1 KELTREGKALTSADG
16 EVYGDLFIAE
26 GLAEYSKA
34 IGQRSHWDIAR
45 ELVLKCVRLYD
56 RDDYRPTIG
65 QTYLGPN
72 ASPFPGARIQG
83 VWMVLIRVIT
93 QMLQMHADAEL
104 ERLANR
110 SEERRVGEGGRSR
123 G

>member
-16 EVYGDLFIAE
+16 EIYGDLFIAE

-34 IGQRSHWDIAR
+34 IGQRAHWNTAR
-45 ELVLKCVRLYD
+45 EFVLKCVRLYD

-72 ASPFPGARIQG
+72 ATPFPGARIQG

-93 QMLQMHADAEL
+93 QMLQMHACTAL
-104 ERLANR
+104 RTLSTRAL
-110 SEERRVGEGGRSR
+110 
-123 G
+123 